1 MHVINHFV
9 KGWCALV
16 EKKPHGPARGGIKE
30 RAMWLG
36 RGTGRWQESRTD
48 PWDEGDKERGQRNK
62 PGYVLML

>member
-16 EKKPHGPARGGIKE
+16 EKMPHGPAGGGIKE
-30 RAMWLG
+30 WAMWLG

-48 PWDEGDKERGQRNK
+48 P
-62 PGYVLML
+62 